1 MKKNYSIYV
10 KTDCPFC
17 KKAVM
22 SLQQTNLPF
31 IVIVVDNNHE
41 YLEAVKQQTS
51 HKTVPIVLEHTEAGA
66 RLIGGSD
73 DLESYLNSPE
83 FSND

>member
-17 KKAVM
+17 RVAVS
-22 SLQQTNLPF
+22 SLEQKNLPF
-31 IVIVVDNNHE
+31 IVIVVDKNLE
-41 YLEAVKQQTS
+41 YLEAVKQQTN
-51 HKTVPIVLEHTEAGA
+51 HKTVPIVLEHTQAGA

>member
-17 KKAVM
+17 KKAVT

-31 IVIVVDNNHE
+31 IVIVVDNNLE

-51 HKTVPIVLEHTEAGA
+51 HKTVPIVLEHTEAGT